1 MQSGQCVRITTGAAV
16 PVGADSVVQVEDTH
30 LVHASADNTE
40 ELEINIM
47 KIPKVGED
55 IRLSSNFNP
64 IVQFSVCHRTCTVN

>member
-16 PVGADSVVQVEDTH
+16 PAGADSVVQVEDTH

-55 IRLSSNFNP
+55 IRLSENSSLLNNSSQYFTR
-64 IVQFSVCHRTCTVN
+64 HKY